1 MNLVEV
7 ELPNDRIAVIRL
19 QRQSRRNALSVA
31 LVRELLDAL
40 QAPGADRRVRVSILT
55 GEGAAFCAG
64 GDLTDESTLEAARDG
79 IVGSVDLQQ
88 LFSTMPLRLR
98 SIEQPV
104 IAAINGP
111 AAGAGL
117 ALALAADLRVAGA
130 SATLHVASI
139 KIGLSGGECGL
150 SWHLPRLVGTGRA
163 LELLLTGRPVAAE
176 EAERLG
182 LVNRV
187 VPDDELLDAAIALA
201 RDRREQPVRVA
212 CDEAGDLGRRGPAAR
227 CGATPRE
234 QSASSR
240 VDDRGRRRGH
250 VRVSRE
256 ATAAVNQPVALTT

>member
-7 ELPNDRIAVIRL
+7 ELPNDGIAVIRL
-19 QRQSRRNALSVA
+19 QRPSRRNALSVA

-40 QAPGADRRVRVSILT
+40 QALGADRRVRVIILT

-117 ALALAADLRVAGA
+117 ALALAADLRIAGA

-176 EAERLG
+176 EAEQLG

-201 RDRREQPVRVA
+201 HEIAANSPFAVRATKQVTWAGVDLPLAAALRLENSLQVAASMTEDGAEAMSAYREKRP
-212 CDEAGDLGRRGPAAR
+212 
-227 CGATPRE
+227 PRFT
-234 QSASSR
+234 SR
-240 VDDRGRRRGH
+240 
-250 VRVSRE
+250 
-256 ATAAVNQPVALTT
+256 

>member
-1 MNLVEV
+1 MDLVEA
-7 ELPNDRIAVIRL
+7 ELAKDGIAVVRL
-19 QRQSRRNALSVA
+19 RRPSRRNALSLA
-31 LVRELLDAL
+31 LVRELLDTL
-40 QAPGADRRVRVSILT
+40 QELGADRRVRVIVLT

-64 GDLTDESTLEAARDG
+64 VDLRDENTLEAAQEG

-88 LFSTMPLRLR
+88 LFSTMPLALR

-117 ALALAADLRVAGA
+117 GLALAADLRVAGA

-139 KIGLSGGECGL
+139 RIGLSGGECGL

-163 LELLLTGRPVAAE
+163 LEVLLTGRPVPAN

-187 VPDDELLDAAIALA
+187 VPDDELIDAAVALA
-201 RDRREQPVRVA
+201 HEIAANSPFAVRATKQATWASLDLPLASALRLENGLQVAASMTADSAEAVAAFHEQRP
-212 CDEAGDLGRRGPAAR
+212 
-227 CGATPRE
+227 PRFTG
-234 QSASSR
+234 Q
-240 VDDRGRRRGH
+240 
-250 VRVSRE
+250 
-256 ATAAVNQPVALTT
+256 

>member
-1 MNLVEV
+1 MNLVDV
-7 ELPNDRIAVIRL
+7 ELLNDGIAVIRL
-19 QRQSRRNALSVA
+19 RRPSRRNALSVA
-31 LVRELLDAL
+31 LVRELLEAL
-40 QAPGADRRVRVSILT
+40 QELGADRRVRVIILT
-55 GEGAAFCAG
+55 GEGTAFCAG
-64 GDLTDESTLEAARDG
+64 GDLTDEDTLEAARDG

-88 LFSTMPLRLR
+88 LFSTMPLALR

-117 ALALAADLRVAGA
+117 GLALAADLRVAGA

-163 LELLLTGRPVAAE
+163 LELLLTGRPVPAD

-187 VPDDELLDAAIALA
+187 VPDDELIDAAIALA
-201 RDRREQPVRVA
+201 HEIATNSPFAVRATKQVTWAGMDLALASALRLENGLQVA
-212 CDEAGDLGRRGPAAR
+212 AATTEDHAEAVTAFFEKRPPRFNGR
-227 CGATPRE
+227 
-234 QSASSR
+234 
-240 VDDRGRRRGH
+240 
-250 VRVSRE
+250 
-256 ATAAVNQPVALTT
+256 

>member
-7 ELPNDRIAVIRL
+7 ELPNDGIAVIRL

-40 QAPGADRRVRVSILT
+40 QAPGADRRVRVIILT

-130 SATLHVASI
+130 SAMLHVASI

-201 RDRREQPVRVA
+201 HEIAANSPFALRGTKQVTWAGVDLPLAAALRLENSLQVAASMTEDGAEAMSAYREKRP
-212 CDEAGDLGRRGPAAR
+212 
-227 CGATPRE
+227 PRFT
-234 QSASSR
+234 SR
-240 VDDRGRRRGH
+240 
-250 VRVSRE
+250 
-256 ATAAVNQPVALTT
+256 